1 MATTKASNKAKV
13 IKLIISALLITSI
26 NSTSAYAAGRAT
38 PLPTN
43 TVLSG
48 NGVPSTSIGIDGDF
62 YIDIKSLNMY
72 GPKVKNKWPLP
83 ISLKGPAGP
92 IGPSGVDG
100 KSGTSGSTS
109 STVGATG
116 PAGPVGPAGPAGPA
130 GATGAQGPAGSGSG
144 SPGPQGAAGA
154 TGATGPKGDTGTA
167 GATGPSNAYFGTIP
181 FVGTLA
187 AAAGNSKNSSSFGN
201 FINGKKYIV
210 DVMIYGVNGD
220 PSTYALSLSAS
231 ASAGTPTISVKY
243 LAMEGHTY
251 RPNSDSAEHSVIA
264 KIIVDASTAGSDFSL
279 IASVKCGTSTS
290 GSPMTFSG
298 DYVALLVGAIN

>member
-1 MATTKASNKAKV
+1 MATTKASNKAKA

-48 NGVPSTSIGIDGDF
+48 NGVPSTAIGIDGDF

-100 KSGTSGSTS
+100 KSGTSGSAS

-116 PAGPVGPAGPAGPA
+116 PVGPAGPAGPSGPA
-130 GATGAQGPAGSGSG
+130 GATGAQGPAGSGS
-144 SPGPQGAAGA
+144 AGA
-154 TGATGPKGDTGTA
+154 TGATG
-167 GATGPSNAYFGTIP
+167 ATGPAGPSNVQSIPISNWTLATNTPAGVSESTGFGT
-181 FVGTLA
+181 LEA
-187 AAAGNSKNSSSFGN
+187 
-201 FINGKKYIV
+201 GKKYSWCSCGYSQKQPFC
-210 DVMIYGVNGD
+210 D
-220 PSTYALSLSAS
+220 
-231 ASAGTPTISVKY
+231 
-243 LAMEGHTY
+243 
-251 RPNSDSAEHSVIA
+251 
-264 KIIVDASTAGSDFSL
+264 GSH
-279 IASVKCGTSTS
+279 KGTSFA
-290 GSPMTFSG
+290 PMVFQASESTKVYFCG
-298 DYVALLVGAIN
+298 I